1 MYIQCEHLHL
11 YIVGSLFPPFEND
24 TTLIKVGAV
33 SLIPCCVW
41 QGTSYCTV
49 VCCASIVPIRA
60 QAVYL
65 ECSLESVECLYVLQL
80 LVMEYVLVCQA
91 VFVCVL
97 PT

>member
-11 YIVGSLFPPFEND
+11 YLVGSIFPPFENN

-41 QGTSYCTV
+41 DDTSYCTV
-49 VCCASIVPIRA
+49 ACCASIVPIRA

-65 ECSLESVECLYVLQL
+65 ECSLESVECLCVLQL
-80 LVMEYVLVCQA
+80 VVMEYVLVCQA